1 MNQTELFYTLSLLR
15 IPGIGSMLAR
25 KLIERMGSAEAV
37 FTAPKGILGRT
48 PGIGTLLADTVYKF
62 KDFKETERELK
73 RVEQH
78 QLKLFHYASDD
89 FPQRLKQAPDHPLLL
104 FGKGKLPVNSNRMVA
119 VVGTRAATDYGRH
132 LTEELVAGMQALN
145 ITVVS
150 GLAYGIDVLAH
161 RAALKVDLPTIGVL
175 GHGLGRIYPAAHR
188 QTAAQMLEKG
198 GLLTEFPY
206 EAGPDKENFPKR
218 NRIVA
223 GMVDAVIVVE
233 AANNGG
239 ALITAGLA
247 NDYNRDVFAFPGRVT
262 DKYSAGCHA
271 LVRQHKAAL
280 VGDSTDFLEAMGW
293 INRKL
298 TIPQQQPSLFPE
310 LDAEEQQIFDLI
322 KAQTQLGIDGLC
334 LNSGISTA
342 RLSNILLGLE
352 FKGLVRSLPGKQYA
366 AV

>member
-37 FTAPKGILGRT
+37 FTAPKGMLGRT
-48 PGIGTLLADTVYKF
+48 PGIGSLLADTVYKF
-62 KDFKETERELK
+62 KDFAATERELK
-73 RVEQH
+73 RVEEHGLQ
-78 QLKLFHYASDD
+78 LFHYAAED

-119 VVGTRAATDYGRH
+119 VVGTRAATDYGRR
-132 LTEELVAGMQALN
+132 LTEELVEGMQALN

-198 GLLTEFPY
+198 GMLTEFMY
-206 EAGPDKENFPKR
+206 ETGPDKENFPKR

-223 GMVDAVIVVE
+223 GMVDAVVVVE
-233 AANNGG
+233 AAENGG

-247 NDYNRDVFAFPGRVT
+247 NDYNRDVFAFPGRVS

-280 VGDSTDFLEAMGW
+280 VCNSTDFLEAMGW
-293 INRKL
+293 IKRSL
-298 TIPQQQPSLFPE
+298 ERPPLQPSLFPE
-310 LDAEEQQIFDLI
+310 LNAEEQQVFDLI
-322 KAQTQLGIDGLC
+322 KAQEQLGIDSLC
-334 LNSGISTA
+334 LQSGISTA
-342 RLSNILLGLE
+342 RLSNILLALE
-352 FKGLVRSLPGKQYA
+352 FKGLVRSLPGKQFA

>member
-1 MNQTELFYTLSLLR
+1 MNQTELFYTLTLLR

-37 FTAPKGILGRT
+37 FTAPKGMLGRT

-62 KDFKETERELK
+62 KDFKETERELQ

-78 QLKLFHYASDD
+78 QLKLFHYGAAD

-104 FGKGKLPVNSNRMVA
+104 FGKGKLPLNSNRMVA
-119 VVGTRAATDYGRH
+119 VVGTRAATDYGRR
-132 LTEELVAGMQALN
+132 LTDELVEGMQAMN

-198 GLLTEFPY
+198 GLLTEFMY
-206 EAGPDKENFPKR
+206 ETGPDKENFPKR

-223 GMVDAVIVVE
+223 GMVDAVVVVE
-233 AANNGG
+233 AAENGG

-247 NDYNRDVFAFPGRVT
+247 NDYNRDVFAFPGRVS

-271 LVRQHKAAL
+271 LVRNHKAAL
-280 VGDSTDFLEAMGW
+280 VCNSTDFLEAMGW
-293 INRKL
+293 IKRSL
-298 TIPQQQPSLFPE
+298 ERPQQQPSLFPE
-310 LDAEEQQIFDLI
+310 LNAEEEQIFGLI
-322 KAQTQLGIDGLC
+322 KTQEQMGIDSLC
-334 LNSGISTA
+334 LQSGFSTA
-342 RLSNILLGLE
+342 RLSNILLSLE

-366 AV
+366 VQ